1 MMRNMIR
8 SGLVIPLVLVA
19 ILAAVLG
26 FVVTREIA
34 PDAPTT
40 SARLSVVALPSTPTP
55 SPRPTPEAE
64 EEEETSSPSS
74 GSRRR
79 STRDPRCPSGCECQ
93 YPAGGVIIVCR

>member
-1 MMRNMIR
+1 MRSLMR

-55 SPRPTPEAE
+55 NPQPSPEA
-64 EEEETSSPSS
+64 EETSSPSS
-74 GSRRR
+74 GGRR
-79 STRDPRCPSGCECQ
+79 STRDPRCPSGCECT
-93 YPAGGVIIVCR
+93 YPAGGIVIICR